1 MVTPRQS
8 RVLRSRVLRPVSLV
22 RGTESGGPSSFSSL
36 SLPAG
41 NDGLPGTSVQ
51 CGVTRIRVDG
61 RVAYDLR
68 L

>member
-1 MVTPRQS
+1 MTPCQSRLLKS
-8 RVLRSRVLRPVSLV
+8 RVLKPVSLV
-22 RGTESGGPSSFSSL
+22 RGTGSGVPSSFSSL

-41 NDGLPGTSVQ
+41 NDGLLGASVQ